1 MRLAVFVDQI
11 FWRDGDVLST
21 DESYILFPASFLD
34 ADSLDEIVFIG
45 REAPERKRAPY
56 VLDRP
61 GISLCPL
68 PYYPSLYQL
77 WRANPRIYAEIRQ
90 MIRRQAQSWDAILIS
105 GPHPIGQVVAR
116 ECIALGVPVALIVR
130 QNLIDQMS
138 AHRGLKRR
146 TAVAA
151 ARALEWDF
159 KRLAR
164 GRTVFTVGMEM
175 AEAYRRFSDRV
186 YNHFPCLVDE
196 AQLRMFSAMTAGG
209 DPTRLLSVCRLAP
222 EKGHRYLFEAMA
234 QLKQRGILCH
244 LDIVGTG
251 ALEADLKAQVAAMD
265 LAAQVTFH
273 GYVPYGPALFELYQ
287 RAGALVLSSLTE
299 GFPQVI
305 NESLCIGLPTIATTV
320 GGIPAF
326 LTNNETALLVP
337 SRDPMALARA
347 IEQLTRDGNLRERLR
362 HNGRAMMAENTL
374 EANRARVMGVLYDEV
389 FVNQP

>member
-34 ADSLDEIVFIG
+34 ADSVDEIVFIG

-90 MIRRQAQSWDAILIS
+90 MIRRQAPSWDALMIS
-105 GPHPIGQVVAR
+105 GPNLIGQIVAR
-116 ECIALGVPVALIVR
+116 EAAAVGVPIVPIVR
-130 QNLIDQMS
+130 QNLVRSVGAQ
-138 AHRGLKRR
+138 RGLKGRL
-146 TAVAA
+146 ALLVAQL
-151 ARALEWDF
+151 LEGDF
-159 KRLAR
+159 RRLAR
-164 GRTVFTVGMEM
+164 GRVVFTVGMEM
-175 AEAYRRFSDRV
+175 AEAYRRHTSRV
-186 YNHFPCLVDE
+186 HAHFPCLVDD
-196 AQLRMFSAMTAGG
+196 AQFRMFSAMAPGS
-209 DPTRLLSVCRLAP
+209 DPTRLLSVGRLSA
-222 EKGHRYLFEAMA
+222 EKGLPYLLEALAM
-234 QLKQRGILCH
+234 LKERGLTCS

-251 ALEADLKAQVAAMD
+251 ALEADLKAQAGAMG

-273 GYVPYGPALFELYQ
+273 GYVPYGPALFEHYQ

-305 NESLCIGLPTIATTV
+305 NESLCAGLPTVATAV

-337 SRDPMALARA
+337 PADAGALARA
-347 IEQLTRDGNLRERLR
+347 IEQLARDGDLRERLR
-362 HNGRAMMAENTL
+362 RNGRALMAENTL

-389 FVNQP
+389 FANHP

>member
-21 DESYILFPASFLD
+21 DESYILFPASF
-34 ADSLDEIVFIG
+34 AHAVDEVVFIG

-56 VLDRP
+56 VLDNRTT
-61 GISLCPL
+61 SLCPL

-77 WRANPRIYAEIRQ
+77 WRTNPRIYAQIRETIRQ
-90 MIRRQAQSWDAILIS
+90 QAQSWDAIMIS
-105 GPHPIGQVVAR
+105 GPHPIGQMVAR
-116 ECIALGVPVALIVR
+116 ECAALGVPIALIVR
-130 QNLIDQMS
+130 QNLVDQMS
-138 AHRGLKRR
+138 AHQGLKRR
-146 TAVAA
+146 AAVGAA
-151 ARALEWDF
+151 HALEWDF

-175 AEAYRRFSDRV
+175 AAAYRRYSDRV

-196 AQLRMFSAMTAGG
+196 AQLRLFSAMSTGSNPA
-209 DPTRLLSVCRLAP
+209 RLLCVCRLAP
-222 EKGHRYLFEAMA
+222 EKGHRYLFEALTLLNA
-234 QLKQRGILCH
+234 RGVLCH

-251 ALEADLKAQVAAMD
+251 VLEEELKAQVDA
-265 LAAQVTFH
+265 LGLGRQVTFH

-305 NESLCIGLPTIATTV
+305 NEALCIGLPTIATAV

-326 LTNNETALLVP
+326 LTDGDTALLVP
-337 SRDPMALARA
+337 PGDVAALAGA
-347 IEQLTRDGNLRERLR
+347 IERLAGDEKLRERLR
-362 HNGRAMMAENTL
+362 RNGRALMAENTL
-374 EANRARVMGVLYDEV
+374 EANRARVIGVLHDEV
-389 FVNQP
+389 FTSRT